1 MRRAEKMN
9 IRWQLLRSATSAA
22 GSEILQRR
30 VTRPYR
36 QKTRSI
42 DGYCRQKSST
52 SVETTY
58 CDATGAA
65 GSPRLCVE
73 RQCDGLSCTFD
84 LMTASDVTPSAPCL
98 NCLWHNKGKQ
108 REPNR
113 GQTTQHPGRGV
124 QRDSP
129 YAMDLPPPNL
139 LRDLDSQH
147 RTQNR
152 HPQIHQSKQT
162 PKQNNRALFSHTT
175 LNQTPRYRS
184 FVNATPTFPW

>member
-1 MRRAEKMN
+1 MRLLNLGRCRCFSGCPRPNSASHSKAGFHSINEVNFMQKAEKLN

-42 DGYCRQKSST
+42 DGYCGQKSST

-65 GSPRLCVE
+65 GSPQLCVE

-98 NCLWHNKGKQ
+98 NCLWHNKGK
-108 REPNR
+108 
-113 GQTTQHPGRGV
+113 
-124 QRDSP
+124 
-129 YAMDLPPPNL
+129 
-139 LRDLDSQH
+139 
-147 RTQNR
+147 
-152 HPQIHQSKQT
+152 
-162 PKQNNRALFSHTT
+162 
-175 LNQTPRYRS
+175 
-184 FVNATPTFPW
+184 